1 MYNWCSILF
10 MKLLNQIASLV
21 LALVVI
27 SATMG
32 VTVNKHYCQGRLVET
47 AVFVKTKHAH
57 CQQII
62 TSKKQPCPYHVISN
76 SKEEQCCSEESEF
89 YQVEDLTNI
98 SKLSVKF
105 QPVLFQAEIIYMVT
119 DIFSL
124 QENNFHTYKKYKPP
138 LIAQDVTVLVQSFL
152 L

>member
-1 MYNWCSILF
+1 
-10 MKLLNQIASLV
+10 MKLVNQIGSLV
-21 LALVVI
+21 LVLVVI

-62 TSKKQPCPYHVISN
+62 TAKQQHCPYHEISN
-76 SKEEQCCSEESEF
+76 SKDEQCCSEESEF
-89 YQVEDLTNI
+89 YQIDDPSNI

-105 QPVLFQAEIIYMVT
+105 QLVLFQLEMLYIVT

-124 QENNFHTYKKYKPP
+124 QENNIHTYKNYKPP